1 MRAVVWHGQI
11 GMRGRE
17 SRHQTGS
24 DSRDLHHR
32 IRSGGPLLRQVVR
45 LQSYLLLVS
54 SLVVNTAM
62 AVGCA
67 NGFVDRASTSPAE
80 TYQHLGDQAVLY
92 RQEAVDLRAAA
103 RYYEG
108 EAQRSA
114 EEAGQDSER
123 ARRYRDFAQQ
133 ASVQAIEADRHAE

>member
-1 MRAVVWHGQI
+1 MVKPHV
-11 GMRGRE
+11 
-17 SRHQTGS
+17 
-24 DSRDLHHR
+24 
-32 IRSGGPLLRQVVR
+32 LLI
-45 LQSYLLLVS
+45 S
-54 SLVVNTAM
+54 SLILNTAV

-67 NGFVDRASTSPAE
+67 SGFVEPASTPTAE
-80 TYQHLGDQAVLY
+80 TYQHLSDEAVLY

-114 EEAGQDSER
+114 QEAGQDSER

-133 ASVQAIEADRHAE
+133 ASVQAMEADRQAEEYQQQLL

>member
-1 MRAVVWHGQI
+1 MVK
-11 GMRGRE
+11 
-17 SRHQTGS
+17 
-24 DSRDLHHR
+24 
-32 IRSGGPLLRQVVR
+32 P
-45 LQSYLLLVS
+45 YLLLVS
-54 SLVVNTAM
+54 SLIVTTTMV
-62 AVGCA
+62 VGCPSS
-67 NGFVDRASTSPAE
+67 FVDRARTSPAE
-80 TYQHLGDQAVLY
+80 THQHLGDQAVLY

>member
-1 MRAVVWHGQI
+1 MVKPH
-11 GMRGRE
+11 
-17 SRHQTGS
+17 
-24 DSRDLHHR
+24 
-32 IRSGGPLLRQVVR
+32 
-45 LQSYLLLVS
+45 LLLVS
-54 SLVVNTAM
+54 GLIVNTAM

-67 NGFVDRASTSPAE
+67 DGFVERTSTSPAE
-80 TYQHLGDQAVLY
+80 TYQDLGDQTVLY

-108 EAQRSA
+108 EAQRFA

-133 ASVQAIEADRHAE
+133 ASVQAIEADRQAE